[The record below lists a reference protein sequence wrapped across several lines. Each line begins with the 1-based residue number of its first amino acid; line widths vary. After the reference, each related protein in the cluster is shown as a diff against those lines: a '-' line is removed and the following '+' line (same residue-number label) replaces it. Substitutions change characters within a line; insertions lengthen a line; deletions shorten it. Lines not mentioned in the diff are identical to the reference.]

1 MDWLASLGILI
12 GIALLIYLAFKGVSI
27 LIIGPITAVLI
38 ILTNGMDLIP
48 ALFSDSNSYMVGLGN
63 FITKYFIIF
72 ILGAILGK
80 YLEDS
85 KATVTIANSVLKLTG
100 RSNPYAVLIAVFIIG
115 ALLTFG
121 GVNIFIVIFTIV
133 ALSRPLFRELNIP
146 WHLLLAPMVLGC
158 ATFTMTMFPGSPSIQ
173 NVIPT
178 VLGTTLTAAPL
189 IGIVAS
195 ITVTVW
201 GLLYMKWQLKIALD
215 NGEEY
220 VRTAADGNAGASTG
234 EIPSL
239 GAALA
244 PMVVLIAII
253 LIGSAMKISDVII
266 PALLAAIIVAAIV
279 LNKFIPHQLGTLNA
293 GAANAMSPAIF
304 TAAAVGVGIVAASAP
319 GFKVILGLIGSLPG
333 GALVEMSAITGFLAA
348 VTGSSSGALGIVM
361 PAFSGAWLAT
371 GIAPEVIHRISA
383 IASGGL
389 SCMPHSGVV
398 FALMAITGLTHKQCY
413 KHIFWVGL
421 VGSTIALIVSIIMAV
436 LMY

>member
-1 MDWLASLGILI
+1 MDWLASLGILV

-27 LIIGPITAVLI
+27 LIIGPLTAVLI

-85 KATVTIANSVLKLTG
+85 KATVAIANSVLKLTG
-100 RSNPYAVLIAVFIIG
+100 RSNAYAVLVAVFIIG
-115 ALLTFG
+115 TLLTFG

-146 WHLLLAPMVLGC
+146 WHLLLAPLVLGC

-195 ITVTVW
+195 IAVIIW
-201 GLLYMKWQLKIALD
+201 GLLYMKWQLKIALN

-220 VRTAADGNAGASTG
+220 IRTAADGNTAAGDV

-239 GAALA
+239 GAAVT
-244 PMVVLIAII
+244 PMVVLIGII
-253 LIGSAMKISDVII
+253 LIGSAMKIPDIII
-266 PALLAAIIVAAIV
+266 PALLVSVVVAALV
-279 LNKFIPHQLGTLNA
+279 LNKYIPNQLSTLNG
-293 GAANAMSPAIF
+293 GALNAMSPAVF

-319 GFKVILGLIGSLPG
+319 GFKVILGLISSLPG
-333 GALVEMSAITGFLAA
+333 GPLVEMSAITGFLAA

-361 PAFSGAWLAT
+361 PAFSEAWLAT
-371 GIAPEVIHRISA
+371 GITPEVIHRVTA

-421 VGSTIALIVSIIMAV
+421 IGSTISLVVAILMAV
-436 LMY
+436 MLY